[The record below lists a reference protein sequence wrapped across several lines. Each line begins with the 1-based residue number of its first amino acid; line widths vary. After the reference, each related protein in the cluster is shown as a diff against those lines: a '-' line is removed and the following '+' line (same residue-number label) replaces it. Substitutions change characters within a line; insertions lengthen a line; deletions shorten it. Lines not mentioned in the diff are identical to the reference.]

1 MKRLLLTFPI
11 LALITACNKEPGE
24 GGKAEIRGR
33 VIEQEYSNG
42 GLPIGDPYP
51 IPGNNVY
58 IVYGDGSDGAYPD
71 DNVDT
76 GPNGEFRFLWL
87 RKGTYTIYTLSD
99 CADCEGD
106 TKTIYARVEIG
117 DKKEVVN
124 TGDLLIEKR

>member
-1 MKRLLLTFPI
+1 MKRLLTALPI
-11 LALITACNKEPGE
+11 LALITSCTKEPGE

-51 IPGNNVY
+51 VPGNNVY
-58 IVYGDGSDGAYPD
+58 IVYGDASDGAYPD

-76 GPNGEFRFLWL
+76 GPNGEFRFPWL

-99 CADCEGD
+99 CATCDGG
-106 TKTIYARVEIG
+106 TKTIYATADIG

-124 TGDLLIEKR
+124 VGDMLIEKR